1 MESFA
6 ELMKAFYELDITSRL
21 PDINTP
27 TLIIVGEEDLIKG
40 RKYGDILHKNIPD
53 SEYVVVPGAGH
64 ALCLEKPGEL
74 NSLLIGFAIKNSL

>member
-1 MESFA
+1 MEGSD
-6 ELMKAFYELDITSRL
+6 LTLDNAFGRIDAK
-21 PDINTP
+21 
-27 TLIIVGEEDLIKG
+27 LIKG
-40 RKYGDILHKNIPD
+40 RTYSDILNEHIPN